1 MTSASTNERQPE
13 ARIEV
18 VEYDPSWPVKFEAE
32 RALLAAA
39 LAPWLVGRIE
49 HIGSTAVPNLAAK
62 PVIDIMAP
70 VHNMEESRT
79 AIAAAT
85 RVGYVYHPYKAQ
97 VMHWFCKPSASHRT
111 HHLHLVPFDS
121 PLWHERLKFRDALRQ
136 NARLASEYAAFK
148 KLLAEKYATDR
159 EAYTEAKEPFIRR
172 VLSEVMAVQKDA
184 I

>member
-1 MTSASTNERQPE
+1 MTSVSTNECQPE
-13 ARIEV
+13 ARVEV
-18 VEYDPSWPVKFEAE
+18 VEYDPSWPVKFEVE
-32 RALLAAA
+32 RTLLEAA

-70 VHNMEESRT
+70 VRTLEESRS
-79 AIAAAT
+79 AITAAT
-85 RVGYVYHPYKAQ
+85 RVGYVYYPYKAQ

-136 NARLASEYAAFK
+136 NAVLASEYAALK
-148 KLLAEKYATDR
+148 KRLAEKFATDR
-159 EAYTEAKEPFIRR
+159 TAYTEAKEPFIRR
-172 VLSEVMAVQKDA
+172 VLSEAIAVQKDA
-184 I
+184 A